1 MSVGDL
7 VTLRCESKD
16 GLPPPSMRWSRSIL
30 KPNQWSEDG
39 NEYGN
44 ENGKSNEKDNDSE
57 SRKDRYH
64 EKEIPGIE
72 MKISNDSR
80 ITSELVIKI
89 VPNDNKALY
98 KCLVSNEA
106 LVTPRIASVT
116 IDPVHFMS
124 EKLSTS
130 SDTINVWNDSIKA
143 PTDYT
148 EVTCSSGECNPP
160 CNVSWLYNGQIIKN
174 PSSYGQ
180 IINNPSI
187 YGQINNNPSSYGQI
201 IKNPSIYIPVNESQA
216 RERRHALFGAIFKV
230 DTSTSTGPL
239 GGKITHSKLLVSNRR
254 KQWTSVDESSNFT
267 CVSSYG
273 HQEVIKVLTITVS
286 SVEFVN
292 DISLINSNFYKSIND
307 LDLVEL
313 VKGSPVLVIFL
324 GLIII
329 TLIVF
334 SLIMLIK
341 NKVISGKSNIPSN
354 STITT
359 GSSGG
364 SSASSSSNSPSSSSD
379 QSVRRGTNGSDLG
392 AGGSTIGN
400 AIGKDGKAIEL
411 NGKTV
416 GANGSAN
423 GVIVGLN
430 GGIKSMDG
438 NILGGSGSVQ
448 GVSGEVMGV
457 SGNIDSPIPSHL
469 PSQLPV
475 SSSLLSG
482 SIQVIGNQSTHSSPP
497 SSSIVSQGGTTSAN
511 HHQSNYT
518 THTIPTAN
526 YVGQQS
532 FNYNQSNASCYQPE
546 KLMTLPINAN
556 RTSHC
561 SLIGSSSNVSNSIGS
576 NVSNLNPYLT
586 LPSSYHHPS
595 EDLNHHHHHYQSGSS
610 LQIGGER
617 GGGGGRGGLDGKE
630 KIKKRVKLIIDG
642 HLIPDDHSADYPLT
656 TGGHCSILPPMID
669 TSGHHSHLDQMN
681 GYENDGHFDD
691 QSYHSS
697 HQNTDPGIDFVH
709 FDSPQLTSDHLHGH
723 LHVSIRPDI
732 VNNGHYDRTSFKYK
746 VTNGL
751 YHDDEHL

>member
-1 MSVGDL
+1 MGDL
-7 VTLRCESKD
+7 VTLKCESKD
-16 GLPPPSMRWSRSIL
+16 GLPPPSMKWSRSIL
-30 KPNQWSEDG
+30 NPSQWSEDG
-39 NEYGN
+39 NEHDN
-44 ENGKSNEKDNDSE
+44 EGNDSE
-57 SRKDRYH
+57 SRKGRYH
-64 EKEIPGIE
+64 EEEIPGIE
-72 MKISNDSR
+72 MKISNESR
-80 ITSELVIKI
+80 ITSELVVKI

-106 LVTPRIASVT
+106 LVTPRIASVM

-130 SDTINVWNDSIKA
+130 SDTVNLWNDSVKA

-148 EVTCSSGECNPP
+148 EVTCSSGECNPG
-160 CNVSWLYNGQIIKN
+160 CNVSWSYNGQIIT
-174 PSSYGQ
+174 
-180 IINNPSI
+180 
-187 YGQINNNPSSYGQI
+187 NNPSSYASP
-201 IKNPSIYIPVNESQA
+201 NDSLDRDRTRDSLD
-216 RERRHALFGAIFKV
+216 RDRMHALFGAIFKV

-254 KQWTSVDESSNFT
+254 KQWTSADESSNFT

-273 HQEVIKVLTITVS
+273 NQEVVKVLTITVS

-341 NKVISGKSNIPSN
+341 NKIISGKSNIPSN
-354 STITT
+354 STTTT

-392 AGGSTIGN
+392 TGGSTV
-400 AIGKDGKAIEL
+400 GKDGKAGAL
-411 NGKTV
+411 NGKIV
-416 GANGSAN
+416 GVNGSAN

-430 GGIKSMDG
+430 GGIKSTDG
-438 NILGGSGSVQ
+438 NILGGSGSMQ
-448 GVSGEVMGV
+448 GVSGNGMGV
-457 SGNIDSPIPSHL
+457 SGSIESPVPS
-469 PSQLPV
+469 LPV

-482 SIQVIGNQSTHSSPP
+482 SIQVTNQSIHSSPA
-497 SSSIVSQGGTTSAN
+497 SSSIASQGGTTSTN

-518 THTIPTAN
+518 IHAIPTTN
-526 YVGQQS
+526 YIGQQS
-532 FNYNQSNASCYQPE
+532 FNYNESNSSCSQGE

-576 NVSNLNPYLT
+576 NVSSSMVSNVSNLNPYLT
-586 LPSSYHHPS
+586 LPSSYHHGYHPS
-595 EDLNHHHHHYQSGSS
+595 EDLNHHHHHHHHYQSGSS
-610 LQIGGER
+610 LRIGGER
-617 GGGGGRGGLDGKE
+617 GGGGGLDGKE
-630 KIKKRVKLIIDG
+630 KMKKRVKLMIDG
-642 HLIPDDHSADYPLT
+642 HLIPDDHSTDHPLT
-656 TGGHCSILPPMID
+656 SGGHCSILPPMID
-669 TSGHHSHLDQMN
+669 TSGLHSHLDQMN
-681 GYENDGHFDD
+681 GYENDGLFDD
-691 QSYHSS
+691 QSYLSTY
-697 HQNTDPGIDFVH
+697 QNTDPALDYVH
-709 FDSPQLTSDHLHGH
+709 CDSPQITSDHIHGH

-746 VTNGL
+746 VTKNGL
-751 YHDDEHL
+751 YHDEHL